1 MDISKVIPWVI
12 LALAVIAA
20 AVVFVVTLIQA
31 SPARRRE
38 ILNSVLMSLAVEAE
52 RLYGA
57 KTDSLRNSR

>member
-1 MDISKVIPWVI
+1 MDISKMIPWVI

-38 ILNSVLMSLAVEAE
+38 ILNSV
-52 RLYGA
+52 
-57 KTDSLRNSR
+57 